1 LNEQLRL
8 LIDLQEDD
16 DRIAGIRSRLD
27 VIPGKIEERK
37 SDLAAAQ
44 ETLERMKT
52 DLEEMQ
58 KKHRSNES
66 HLQEHE
72 EHKKKLM
79 DKQLMVKTNTEY
91 TALLSE
97 TKNVEKQMSDLED
110 SILEMMDESAAL
122 EEKIAGQDKAVA
134 EERRLFAEE
143 EKKLNAQARELE
155 GELEEA
161 LAKKAELAGG
171 VEGENLK
178 SYQRLMEF
186 WKGSAVVAVAD
197 SVCHGCHMSLPPQK
211 FQEVKRN
218 EEIQFCN
225 QCKRIIYFQAEQ
237 AGDADAKQE

>member
-1 LNEQLRL
+1 MNEQLRL

-16 DRIAGIRSRLD
+16 DRIAGIRGRLD

-37 SDLAAAQ
+37 SGLAAAQ
-44 ETLERMKT
+44 EALEGMKT

-58 KKHRSNES
+58 KKHRLNEG

-79 DKQLMVKTNTEY
+79 EKQLMVKTNTEY

-97 TKNVEKQMSDLED
+97 IQNAEKQMSDLED

-122 EEKIAGQDKAVA
+122 EEKIAGQEKAVS

-161 LAKKAELAGG
+161 LGKKAELARG

-186 WKGSAVVAVAD
+186 WEGNAVVAVAD
-197 SVCHGCHMSLPPQK
+197 GVCHGCHISLPPQK

-225 QCKRIIYFQAEQ
+225 QCKRIIYFRVEQ
-237 AGDADAKQE
+237 GGEADDQQE